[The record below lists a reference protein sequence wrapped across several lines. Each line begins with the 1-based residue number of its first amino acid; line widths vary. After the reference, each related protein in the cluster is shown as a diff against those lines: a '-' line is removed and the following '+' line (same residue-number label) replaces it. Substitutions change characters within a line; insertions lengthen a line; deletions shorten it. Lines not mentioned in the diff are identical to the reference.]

1 MNFQIPI
8 GPQHPALKE
17 PISLRMTVDGEV
29 ITDADIRLGYN
40 HRGLEKLAEDKNWIQ
55 NIYLTERIC
64 GICSHSHATC
74 YVQAVEKLMEIMP
87 PRRGLY
93 IRYLVSE
100 LERVHS
106 HLLWLGVA
114 GHEAGFDSFF
124 MYTWRDREIVMDLL
138 EMISGNRV
146 HYAMNTIGGVRRDID
161 EGQKAKILEGIA
173 TLKKRSEY
181 YFGIGANE
189 PSFVARIAGVGL
201 LSKQQAIDLCAVGP
215 VARASGVA
223 RDVRKE
229 DPYAVYDE
237 LDFELCTSDSCD
249 VLGRV
254 VVRVMELLQSYRMI
268 EQMVK
273 GLPDGDIVVKA
284 PRKAKPGEAVSRY
297 EAPRGENI
305 HYVKVQRMGQARAP
319 QGPGPHAGQLPGDG
333 GHAAQGLHRRHPP
346 DLRRH
351 RPVHLL
357 RRAGRD
363 PDQRPQR
370 RGIGRYDERP
380 APAGARPVQECPRE
394 RESGMALLRTLLY
407 LLVYPGI
414 LFLFAY
420 ATFCE
425 WFDRKVYARLQ
436 NRMGPTHTG
445 RFGLL
450 QPIADFFKL
459 LAKEDVVPDA
469 ADKGLFNVLPAVGL
483 AVVSTAALLLPVW
496 NFNLAKPGLTSFSG
510 DIIVM
515 LYLLSLPTLIL
526 FLAAWSSTNL
536 FSTIGGARVLTML
549 FGYEVPLF
557 LAVLSPAILANS
569 WRLAEIAAFY
579 QARPLLLLVNLVGFL
594 VALIAVQ
601 AKLER
606 TPFDIP
612 DAETEIVG
620 GTFTEYSGKK
630 LALFRLT
637 FDIELVVA
645 SGLLAAVFLGGF
657 PGGALL
663 GFVHFVV
670 KTLFV
675 IFLLSLIR
683 ALTSRIR
690 IDQVVSFAWKIL
702 APLAVLQLLATILLK
717 GFLS

>member
-1 MNFQIPI
+1 MSFEIPI

-17 PISLRMTVDGEV
+17 PISLRMTVEGEV
-29 ITDADIRLGYN
+29 ITGVDIRLGYN
-40 HRGLEKLAEDKNWIQ
+40 HRGVEKVAEDKNWTQ
-55 NIYLTERIC
+55 NIYLAERIC

-74 YVQAVEKLMEIMP
+74 FVQGVEKLMELAP

-138 EMISGNRV
+138 EMITGNRV
-146 HYAMNTIGGVRRDID
+146 HYAINTIGGVRRDLD
-161 EGQKAKILEGIA
+161 EGQKAKILEGVA
-173 TLKKRSEY
+173 TLRKRSEY
-181 YFGIGANE
+181 YFRLGATE
-189 PSFVARIAGVGL
+189 PSFVARIAGVGM
-201 LSKQQAIDLCAVGP
+201 LSKEQAMALCATGP

-237 LDFELCTSDSCD
+237 LDFKVCTADTCD

-254 VVRVMELLQSYRMI
+254 VVRVNELLESYNMI

-273 GLPDGDIVVKA
+273 GLPDGDIACKA
-284 PRKAKPGEAVSRY
+284 PRKAKPGEVVSRY

-305 HYVKVQRMGQARAP
+305 HYIKANGTDKPERLKVRAP
-319 QGPGPHAGQLPGDG
+319 TLGNYPATVEMLRNGFIADIPLIF
-333 GHAAQGLHRRHPP
+333 AAIDPCICCAERTVTLIGARSGEESVVRMS
-346 DLRRH
+346 DLRRQALA
-351 RPVHLL
+351 RS
-357 RRAGRD
+357 RQRGR
-363 PDQRPQR
+363 
-370 RGIGRYDERP
+370 EK
-380 APAGARPVQECPRE
+380 EC
-394 RESGMALLRTLLY
+394 GMAVVRTVLY
-407 LLVYPGI
+407 LLVYPGL

-420 ATFCE
+420 STFCE

-459 LAKEDVVPDA
+459 MAKEDVVPEA
-469 ADKGLFNVLPAVGL
+469 ADKKLFSVLPVIGL
-483 AVVSTAALLLPVW
+483 AVVATAGLLLPVW
-496 NFNLAKPGLTSFSG
+496 NFDLVVPGWTSFPG
-510 DIIVM
+510 DIIVI
-515 LYLLSLPTLIL
+515 LYLLSLPTLVL
-526 FLAAWSSTNL
+526 FLAGWSSTNL
-536 FSTIGGARVLTML
+536 FSTIGASRVLTML

-557 LAVLSPAILANS
+557 LAVLSPAILADS

-579 QARPLLLLVNLVGFL
+579 QARPLLLLANLPGFL
-594 VALIAVQ
+594 VALVAVQ

-612 DAETEIVG
+612 HAETEIVG

-657 PGGALL
+657 PGGAIV
-663 GFVHFVV
+663 GSS
-670 KTLFV
+670 
-675 IFLLSLIR
+675 ISW
-683 ALTSRIR
+683 SRPSSSSSCCR
-690 IDQVVSFAWKIL
+690 SSG
-702 APLAVLQLLATILLK
+702 P
-717 GFLS
+717 